1 MPSCSRFT
9 LVACLAAGLCFG
21 AIPHQSFGAPPPL
34 PKYTYKSL
42 GTLGGA
48 TSTADGMND
57 AGDVVG
63 ISKLADGTSAPF
75 VYTAA
80 QGMRNLNV
88 ITDGPLD
95 SPGQPRFGPD
105 RTGDGVADLYIV
117 CAGYYH
123 AQGASVVVCDGVT
136 GQYRETF
143 IPQGTGGMA
152 ATAYML
158 IGPDGDFYISSSPSG
173 STNTNGRNRVLK
185 FDGTSGAYLG
195 DFVAAGS
202 GGLLGATGMAFG
214 TDLNGDT
221 VGDFFVA
228 SNVTNNV
235 LAYDGIDGTFLGVF
249 IAAGS
254 GGLNDGVGDVHF
266 VRDFDNDNVPDLLV
280 VSRSSNVKTAAVLLF
295 SGLDG
300 HFIRTFS
307 GPMNGYAFN
316 SMTIG
321 TDGDLYLPSA
331 DPMNTLLPGAD
342 LVFRFDGTTGTL
354 KGTIV
359 ASGSG
364 GLNGPGC
371 FTTFDAQGDLYVNS
385 NNTNQI
391 LKYQGPYGTS
401 PGAFVK
407 IFTAGVGFTFTSA
420 RDINALG
427 QIVGGGH
434 PLGHR
439 NLIGEVAA
447 YRYTPPTPGQDVGN
461 AIDLQLPGSS
471 YEEAVGINDSG
482 DVAGYFLSPAD
493 NHYHAF
499 YWTDATGA
507 VDLGT
512 LAGSDTYVT
521 AITNRSAG
529 NFQIS
534 GYAVTSGGYRAWRYN
549 TVTHTMQNL
558 GLISG
563 SSGFSQGWDINNSGV
578 EIGSA
583 SAGSNQHAFSRTL
596 SGSMVDLGTLG
607 GSISLAVGINS
618 AGTIVGTSD
627 TTTKSSTNQ
636 NQAFGWIAGNGMF
649 KLEPQ
654 ITNLPTS
661 MKLKIRPNRINT
673 GGQICGPSE
682 FDTAGVAFVLTPQ

>member
-1 MPSCSRFT
+1 
-9 LVACLAAGLCFG
+9 
-21 AIPHQSFGAPPPL
+21 

-391 LKYQGPYGTS
+391 LKYQGP
-401 PGAFVK
+401 
-407 IFTAGVGFTFTSA
+407 
-420 RDINALG
+420 
-427 QIVGGGH
+427 
-434 PLGHR
+434 
-439 NLIGEVAA
+439 
-447 YRYTPPTPGQDVGN
+447 
-461 AIDLQLPGSS
+461 
-471 YEEAVGINDSG
+471 
-482 DVAGYFLSPAD
+482 
-493 NHYHAF
+493 
-499 YWTDATGA
+499 
-507 VDLGT
+507 
-512 LAGSDTYVT
+512 
-521 AITNRSAG
+521 
-529 NFQIS
+529 
-534 GYAVTSGGYRAWRYN
+534 
-549 TVTHTMQNL
+549 
-558 GLISG
+558 
-563 SSGFSQGWDINNSGV
+563 
-578 EIGSA
+578 
-583 SAGSNQHAFSRTL
+583 
-596 SGSMVDLGTLG
+596 
-607 GSISLAVGINS
+607 
-618 AGTIVGTSD
+618 
-627 TTTKSSTNQ
+627 
-636 NQAFGWIAGNGMF
+636 
-649 KLEPQ
+649 
-654 ITNLPTS
+654 
-661 MKLKIRPNRINT
+661 
-673 GGQICGPSE
+673 
-682 FDTAGVAFVLTPQ
+682 